1 MTALEPGERCAA
13 RARALDEPLPGTAP
27 NAARWAC
34 LEHPDPWPRDLAQ
47 HTELEVRHFAERA
60 NAAGFRPLLIRRPGA
75 TSRGGPRLIY
85 LADTD
90 PARTAVTTRRVT
102 ELAELATLPLPARS
116 APLTGDPG
124 PAALLLVCAAERD
137 PCCGTDGQALV
148 DALAGAGEPDVW
160 ACSHLGGHRFAPTA
174 LVLPTG
180 YLYGYLDLAS
190 AVAARAAAAAGKV
203 AIGYCRGRS
212 TWSAAG
218 QVAELAVRA
227 AAEPLAAD
235 ALTVREPSDGPIEV
249 TARGGERW
257 TVDVEPVELDAL
269 RPASCGARPTLMAPW
284 RAAAVHAPPADDAH
298 SS

>member
-13 RARALDEPLPGTAP
+13 RARALDEPLAGTAP
-27 NAARWAC
+27 TAARWAC

-47 HTELEVRHFAERA
+47 HPDLQVRTFAARA

-75 TSRGGPRLIY
+75 TPHGGPRLIY

-90 PARTAVTTRRVT
+90 PARTATTTHRVT
-102 ELAELATLPLPARS
+102 GPAELATLPLPARS

-137 PCCGTDGQALV
+137 PCCGADGQALV
-148 DALAGAGEPDVW
+148 DALADAGEPDVW

-180 YLYGYLDLAS
+180 YLYGHLDLA
-190 AVAARAAAAAGKV
+190 AAAAARAAAAAGEV
-203 AIGYCRGRS
+203 ATDCCRGRT

-218 QVAELAVRA
+218 QVAELAVRGL
-227 AAEPLAAD
+227 AEPLAAD
-235 ALTVREPSDGPIEV
+235 ALTVHERSGGLVEV
-249 TARGGERW
+249 TDRGGARW
-257 TVDVEPVELDAL
+257 TVDVETVELDAL
-269 RPASCGARPTLMAPW
+269 RPASCGARPTLMAPL
-284 RAAAVHAPPADDAH
+284 RAAAVHTGH
-298 SS
+298 N